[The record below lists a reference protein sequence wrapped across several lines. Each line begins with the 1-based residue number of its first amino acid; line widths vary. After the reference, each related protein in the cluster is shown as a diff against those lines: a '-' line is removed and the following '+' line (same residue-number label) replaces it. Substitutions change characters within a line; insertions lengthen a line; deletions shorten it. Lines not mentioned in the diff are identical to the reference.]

1 MGSATRIAALGAVL
15 TLGGCATSYQLS
27 LMPRDRGV
35 IYTGTAEDNGSG
47 EGPIAVTIEG
57 KTFSGTWVQATPDR
71 TNAYVTGGIGWGW
84 RRGGSLGTI
93 ITMDNPQG
101 GEAKALLSAPDGS
114 GLRCDL
120 RNGAGRGDG
129 ICRDDQGR
137 TYDVQIRPGPRR

>member
-1 MGSATRIAALGAVL
+1 MGLAIRILALAGVF

-35 IYTGTAEDNGSG
+35 IYTGSAEDNGSG

-57 KTFSGTWVQATPDR
+57 RTYSGTWVQATPDR
-71 TNAYVTGGIGWGW
+71 TNAYVTGGIGFGW
-84 RRGGSLGTI
+84 RRGASLGTI
-93 ITMDNPQG
+93 VTMDNPQG

-129 ICRDDQGR
+129 VCRDDQGR
-137 TYDVQIRPGPRR
+137 TYDVQIRPGPRH